1 MLSNQ
6 EIIYIVYYVVERI
19 LSLLIMGS
27 YGAATFGVLL
37 GFIINLG
44 IIHLLIKY
52 NFKQLANIV
61 LVVGILFSIISQIL
75 CFKNLTSCNLR
86 EGMDKKNKEK
96 GKGDNIIKNP
106 SPSPR
111 PSPRPSPPPPS
122 PRPPRPPSPP
132 PPSPRPPKP
141 PPPPR
146 PSKNGEKAKLQK
158 RRVRKMMSVKNML
171 ENDNKRHRNKN
182 SNWTA
187 YSNEL
192 SGDYQGSPVQYNN

>member
-75 CFKNLTSCNLR
+75 CFKNLTSCNFR
-86 EGMDKKNKEK
+86 EGMEQKNKK
-96 GKGDNIIKNP
+96 DDNIIKNP

-111 PSPRPSPPPPS
+111 PRPSPPPS
-122 PRPPRPPSPP
+122 PAPPPSPP
-132 PPSPRPPKP
+132 PPPRPPQSQNRQNANRQRRRMRKIM
-141 PPPPR
+141 
-146 PSKNGEKAKLQK
+146 SLQN
-158 RRVRKMMSVKNML
+158 RL
-171 ENDNKRHRNKN
+171 ENDNNRRRNKN

-187 YSNEL
+187 YSNQL
-192 SGDYQGSPVQYNN
+192 SGDSLYSPISYNN

>member
-27 YGAATFGVLL
+27 YGAASFGVLL

-52 NFKQLANIV
+52 NFKQLTNIV

-75 CFKNLTSCNLR
+75 CFKNLTSCNFR
-86 EGMDKKNKEK
+86 EGMEQKNKK
-96 GKGDNIIKNP
+96 DDTIIKN
-106 SPSPR
+106 
-111 PSPRPSPPPPS
+111 PPPS
-122 PRPPRPPSPP
+122 PRPQPGPP
-132 PPSPRPPKP
+132 PAPAP
-141 PPPPR
+141 PPQSQNR
-146 PSKNGEKAKLQK
+146 QNANRQRRRMRKIMSLQN
-158 RRVRKMMSVKNML
+158 RL
-171 ENDNKRHRNKN
+171 ENNNSRRRNKN

-187 YSNEL
+187 YSNQL
-192 SGDYQGSPVQYNN
+192 SGDSLYSPISYNN

>member
-106 SPSPR
+106 SPSPK
-111 PSPRPSPPPPS
+111 PSQPPS
-122 PRPPRPPSPP
+122 PRPP
-132 PPSPRPPKP
+132 
-141 PPPPR
+141 

-158 RRVRKMMSVKNML
+158 PRIRKMMSAKNML
-171 ENDNKRHRNKN
+171 ENDNMRHRNKN

-192 SGDYQGSPVQYNN
+192 SGDDQGSPVQYNN